1 MCVCVCVC
9 VGVCLC
15 ISKVDYLAV
24 VLEQARRMGDDER
37 DRASKLAETMDKL
50 RQENRNL
57 FRQGN
62 QARTHIV
69 DLQQLVESLRKDILG
84 LEAALENTRTELASS
99 HSRNVL
105 LSERQRRAKLA
116 LEETQRV
123 VLQVETRLRG
133 VQLGIHHYVD
143 LIRTSN
149 LVTIW
154 SAYHKESYPEDRVDP
169 ARYRGL
175 TNAVQTDIKGHTM
188 TAARGFGSGIAAES
202 KTLTLISKLLR
213 KTINGM

>member
-1 MCVCVCVC
+1 
-9 VGVCLC
+9 
-15 ISKVDYLAV
+15 VDYLAV

-37 DRASKLAETMDKL
+37 DRGCKLAETMDKV

-62 QARTHIV
+62 QARNHIV
-69 DLQQLVESLRKDILG
+69 DLQQRVESLRTDVLG
-84 LEAALENTRTELASS
+84 LEAALENSRTELASAQ
-99 HSRNVL
+99 SRNVL

-116 LEETQRV
+116 LEETLRV

-133 VQLGIHHYVD
+133 VQLSIHNYVD

-149 LVTIW
+149 LVEIW
-154 SAYHKESYPEDRVDP
+154 SAYHKELYPQDRVDP
-169 ARYRGL
+169 AKYRGF
-175 TNAVQTDIKGHTM
+175 TGAVQSDIKGHTM
-188 TAARGFGSGIAAES
+188 TAARGFNSGIAAEN
-202 KTLTLISKLLR
+202 KTLNGFAKLLR